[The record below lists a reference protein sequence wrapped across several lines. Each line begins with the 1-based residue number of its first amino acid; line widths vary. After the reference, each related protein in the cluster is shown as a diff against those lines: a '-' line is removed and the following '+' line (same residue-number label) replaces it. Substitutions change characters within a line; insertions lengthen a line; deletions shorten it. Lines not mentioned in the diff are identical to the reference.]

1 MDSIAEKTSASPRVL
16 LFGILANCLF
26 PTRTDEDCPLW
37 ELRNSLSIEK
47 KHEYAKELS
56 DKEVKNILVQHER
69 CFEKRLSDLNQL

>member
-37 ELRNSLSIEK
+37 ELRNGLTIEK
-47 KHEYAKELS
+47 KYAYVMEL
-56 DKEVKNILVQHER
+56 DKKEVERFLAQHEE
-69 CFEKRLSDLNQL
+69 CYEKRFAPFREG